1 VWEPDRE
8 SGADTPAT
16 DAIEVDV
23 PDAETATPAAATSP
37 ETLPSD
43 APVSYK
49 PATDSPANPPA
60 TDAPA
65 TDAPAAAAP
74 VAEPAATPTPAPAA
88 PVESATAEPALVE
101 AAAAGAAAQQAAE
114 PQGRRWGRK
123 SSDGANGDEETRP
136 NAPVV
141 VFFILL
147 GIVFAFVFI
156 VAAVSTVTHIN
167 DMRQARGLDPD
178 ADLAVY
184 LRAVGDSSGYGVMAV
199 LCWVGAGIIG
209 RLD

>member
-23 PDAETATPAAATSP
+23 PDAEPPASAAATPS

-49 PATDSPANPPA
+49 PATYPPANTPT
-60 TDAPA
+60 TDAP
-65 TDAPAAAAP
+65 PAAP
-74 VAEPAATPTPAPAA
+74 VAEAAATPTPAPGA
-88 PVESATAEPALVE
+88 PVEGAAAEPALVE

-114 PQGRRWGRK
+114 PRRRRWGRDR
-123 SSDGANGDEETRP
+123 SDSTKADEETRP

-184 LRAVGDSSGYGVMAV
+184 LRAIGDSSGYGVTAV

>member
-23 PDAETATPAAATSP
+23 PDAETPEPVAATSS
-37 ETLPSD
+37 EALPSD

-49 PATDSPANPPA
+49 PATDSPASTPA
-60 TDAPA
+60 TNTQS

-74 VAEPAATPTPAPAA
+74 IAEPAATPTPAPGA
-88 PVESATAEPALVE
+88 PVEGAAAEPALVE

-114 PQGRRWGRK
+114 PRRRRLGRD
-123 SSDGANGDEETRP
+123 SSDSAKADDETRP

-167 DMRQARGLDPD
+167 DLRQAAGRDPD

-184 LRAVGDSSGYGVMAV
+184 LRAIGDSSGYGVMAV